1 VEAIALPLP
10 AVGWLFT
17 IVSVLAIGVGA
28 LLIVAMHRSGEL
40 QRRFLAR
47 TAWNDMA
54 LFGIWFLGLA
64 GGIGVLRRAPWGR
77 DLLEFFCWTL
87 IALVLL
93 SAATRLYAFKRLPPE
108 ERVSWVGG
116 VSGVLVVLIP
126 VIALCAAAIVTL
138 RSDAARAAF
147 AG

>member
-1 VEAIALPLP
+1 MAALQLPLP
-10 AVGWLFT
+10 VVGWLFT
-17 IVSVLAIGVGA
+17 VASILALATGA
-28 LLIVAMHRSGEL
+28 LLIMSLHRSGEL

-54 LFGIWFLGLA
+54 LFAIWILGLA
-64 GGIGVLRRAPWGR
+64 GGIGVLQMRPWGR

-87 IALVLL
+87 IALLL
-93 SAATRLYAFKRLPPE
+93 MSSATRLYALKRLPPE
-108 ERVSWVGG
+108 ERVSWLGAI
-116 VSGVLVVLIP
+116 SGALVVLIP
-126 VIALCAAAIVTL
+126 VIVLCAAAIVTL

>member
-1 VEAIALPLP
+1 MEALTLPLP
-10 AVGWLFT
+10 FVGWLFT
-17 IVSVLAIGVGA
+17 IASALALALGA

-54 LFGIWFLGLA
+54 LFGIWILGLA
-64 GGIGVLRRAPWGR
+64 GGIGVLRMRPWGR

-93 SAATRLYAFKRLPPE
+93 SAATRLYGFKHQPPE
-108 ERVSWVGG
+108 ERVNWIGA
-116 VSGVLVVLIP
+116 VSGVLVVLVP
-126 VIALCAAAIVTL
+126 VIVFCAAAIVTL

-147 AG
+147 GG

>member
-1 VEAIALPLP
+1 VDIGLPLP
-10 AVGWLFT
+10 VVGWLFT
-17 IVSVLAIGVGA
+17 IASVLALAVGA
-28 LLIVAMHRSGEL
+28 LLIIAMHRSGEL

-54 LFGIWFLGLA
+54 LFAIWILGLA
-64 GGIGVLRRAPWGR
+64 GGIGVLRMRPWGR

-87 IALVLL
+87 IALVLM
-93 SAATRLYAFKRLPPE
+93 SAATRLYAYNRLPPD
-108 ERVSWVGG
+108 ERVSWVGA

-138 RSDAARAAF
+138 RSEAARAAF